1 MLSLARSRYTLVVQF
16 VFAVTNAVGLL
27 TGCIYNANTPDLYP
41 NNAHHKLGWVVT
53 WAVLAQIVI
62 GLLGHIAG
70 TLRSEAVRPHRSGER
85 EAFIPVSTEALE
97 EHERI
102 DQSRFQKLFRLSH
115 DSGQGTE
122 PNTESLRSHSLSSDA
137 PSPDLPLA
145 DAEKE
150 YRDNQEDD
158 DVETALPAPK
168 RRGAM
173 YTLVSKVANKLSTR
187 TWKVMLFAYN
197 LVDRTILILGF
208 VALCTG
214 IVTMGRFFVSL

>member
-1 MLSLARSRYTLVVQF
+1 
-16 VFAVTNAVGLL
+16 
-27 TGCIYNANTPDLYP
+27 
-41 NNAHHKLGWVVT
+41 
-53 WAVLAQIVI
+53 
-62 GLLGHIAG
+62 
-70 TLRSEAVRPHRSGER
+70 
-85 EAFIPVSTEALE
+85 VSTEALE